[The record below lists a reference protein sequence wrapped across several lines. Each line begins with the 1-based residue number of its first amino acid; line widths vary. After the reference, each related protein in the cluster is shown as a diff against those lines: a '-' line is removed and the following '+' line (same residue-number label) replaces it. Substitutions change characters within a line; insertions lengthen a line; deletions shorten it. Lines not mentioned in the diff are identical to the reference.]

1 VTHRALIVLAGVLI
15 AVALLAVRPHPT
27 PGPFLRDFEAYWAAG
42 AAWNAGEDPYGPA
55 IWRAEQAVPGVDVR
69 RDEALPFVGPPA
81 TLLVWGLFARL
92 PYTLAATIW
101 ATILGAS
108 ALALVAATLRG
119 SGAPLASFGFFS
131 LLALALAFGPITS
144 NLALGQLAL
153 PAFLGA
159 ALVSRLGPRSFGGAT
174 AAASLAF
181 AQPNASLGLVSQFGR
196 NRTTLAFAVAAPI
209 VTYLLGALA
218 AGWAWPVSYA
228 RVLSLHEAAEGLSAI
243 QFTPASIAHAFG
255 ASPRAS
261 ELANILFI
269 PAVIA
274 AAIFLSV
281 KIRDGFA
288 RFAALSALAPFV
300 AEFFHEHDFVVA
312 YAAVAWCALRTRATA
327 RIIALA
333 GTLLVSVDWLGLAQR
348 PTGIAQSALLAA
360 AALAAFTALGDR
372 RERLGALA
380 LAVAFAAL
388 FFAAASL
395 ATQYPVPVWPDA
407 LHAFTPPA
415 HASIAELWQA
425 EQRAS
430 GLLAAVP
437 VWGLLRSLP
446 LLGCALLVYAI
457 YRHSSCCR
465 TA

>member
-1 VTHRALIVLAGVLI
+1 MTHRALLVLAGILI
-15 AVALLAVRPHPT
+15 AVALFAARPHPT

-42 AAWNAGEDPYGPA
+42 AAWNAGDDPYGPA
-55 IWRAEQAVPGVDVR
+55 IWRAERAVPGVDVR
-69 RDEALPFVGPPA
+69 RNEALPFVGVPA

-101 ATILGAS
+101 AAFLGAS
-108 ALALVAATLRG
+108 ALALVAASLGG
-119 SGAPLASFGFFS
+119 SGAPVTAFAFFS
-131 LLALALAFGPITS
+131 LLAIAFAFGPITS

-174 AAASLAF
+174 ASACLAF

-196 NRTTLAFAVAAPI
+196 NRTTLAFAVAAPAI
-209 VTYLLGALA
+209 TYLLGALA

-228 RVLSLHEAAEGLSAI
+228 RVLALHESAEGLSAI

-255 ASPRAS
+255 ASPQAS
-261 ELANILFI
+261 EIASIIFI
-269 PAVIA
+269 PIVIA

-312 YAAVAWCALRTRATA
+312 YAAVAWCALRTRASA

-360 AALAAFTALGDR
+360 ASLAAFTALGER
-372 RERLGALA
+372 REGRGTLA
-380 LAVAFAAL
+380 LAAPFAAL
-388 FFAAASL
+388 FFVAAWL
-395 ATQYPVPVWPDA
+395 ATQHPAPVWPDA
-407 LHAFTPPA
+407 LSAFTPPA
-415 HASIAELWQA
+415 NASIASLWQA

-437 VWGLLRSLP
+437 AWGLLRCLS
-446 LLGCALLVYAI
+446 LLGCALLAYAI
-457 YRHSSCCR
+457 YRRSSCCR
-465 TA
+465 TT